1 MYVTDQKLV
10 TIAKIRLLSLIHEV
24 ILTLY
29 PQAWHDGQPPHWVS
43 EGVFNLSLLTLH
55 IIIIWAPPHFGT
67 LYHIVFV
74 LSVLSL
80 RRIELQLFKG
90 LVHNCETFF
99 KQY

>member
-1 MYVTDQKLV
+1 M
-10 TIAKIRLLSLIHEV
+10 TIAKICLLSLIHEV

-29 PQAWHDGQPPHWVS
+29 PLQAWHDGQPPHWVS

-55 IIIIWAPPHFGT
+55 IIIIWAPPRFVT
-67 LYHIVFV
+67 LYHSVFV

-90 LVHNCETFF
+90 LVHNYETFL